1 MRIRLQFL
9 PVFPE
14 VRTAAGHLYSAE
26 ALRLV
31 HSQIQAKLPMMGS
44 LSHPLDGRTRILDAS
59 HILHA
64 VEITSLQWIGHLE
77 LLSSTQGRLVQALFA
92 NGISLYLAA
101 RLMCNVEDDGRVVEH
116 GLVVANVDIV
126 TPDNMI
132 ETAPLDII
140 VRAIFSPSDDV
151 TKT

>member
-1 MRIRLQFL
+1 M
-9 PVFPE
+9 
-14 VRTAAGHLYSAE
+14 
-26 ALRLV
+26 
-31 HSQIQAKLPMMGS
+31 
-44 LSHPLDGRTRILDAS
+44 DAS
-59 HILHA
+59 HILQA
-64 VEITSLQWIGHLE
+64 VEITSLQWIGHLD

-92 NGISLYLAA
+92 NGMSLYLAA